1 MMFER
6 LIRKAMQRTWRGQ
19 RALTLG
25 ARGIVIDGEG
35 RVLLIRQTYSS
46 GWLLPGGGVEFAETV
61 EASLVRELD
70 EEAGVEVTGPLELFG
85 IYSNRDIFP
94 GDHVLIYIVRHW
106 RQMRAI
112 TPNSEIAEAGF
123 FAPDALPDSTTPGTR
138 RRLAEMFGHQPRQT
152 LW

>member
-1 MMFER
+1 M
-6 LIRKAMQRTWRGQ
+6 
-19 RALTLG
+19 
-25 ARGIVIDGEG
+25 
-35 RVLLIRQTYSS
+35 
-46 GWLLPGGGVEFAETV
+46 
-61 EASLVRELD
+61 EASATVN
-70 EEAGVEVTGPLELFG
+70 
-85 IYSNRDIFP
+85 SNRDIFP

>member
-6 LIRKAMQRTWRGQ
+6 LIRKAMQRTWRWQ

-61 EASLVRELD
+61 ETSLVRELG
-70 EEAGVEVTGPLELFG
+70 EEAGVEITGPVELLG
-85 IYSNRDIFP
+85 IYSNHQIFP
-94 GDHVLIYIVRHW
+94 GDHVAIYVVRHW
-106 RQMRAI
+106 RQARAV

-123 FAPDALPDSTTPGTR
+123 FAPDALPESATPGTR
-138 RRLAEMFGHQPRQT
+138 RRIAEMLGRQPRQAH
-152 LW
+152 W